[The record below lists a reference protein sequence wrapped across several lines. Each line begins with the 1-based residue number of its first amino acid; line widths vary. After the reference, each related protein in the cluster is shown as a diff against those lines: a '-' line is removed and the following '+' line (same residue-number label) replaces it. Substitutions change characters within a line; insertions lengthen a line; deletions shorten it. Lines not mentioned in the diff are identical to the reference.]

1 MTGIATTPSRIK
13 DTFVQLAAD
22 GTTAIMPYHTA
33 GYPTLDLS
41 REIIRSLVEAGA
53 NLVEIGVPFS
63 DPLADGPSVQ
73 GTSQAALDG
82 GTTPADC
89 IALVRDLR
97 TDGIT
102 VPFLLMGYYN
112 PILKYGIDR
121 WVIDCAAA
129 GVDGFIVPDLP
140 AEESDTLRAAC
151 QQHGLDLIFMV
162 APTSTDDRLQM
173 AAEKGSGFLYCVSVT
188 GVTGA
193 RENLSDTLG
202 EYIARI
208 RAHTDLPLAI
218 GFGISK
224 PEHVRAV
231 GEIADGA
238 IVGAALI
245 NAMNEVD
252 DTEKP
257 ARAAAFLTNLRA
269 GE

>member
-1 MTGIATTPSRIK
+1 MTGIAASTSRISE
-13 DTFVQLAAD
+13 TFARLGAE
-22 GTTAIMPYHTA
+22 GKTALMPYHTA

-41 REIIRSLVEAGA
+41 RQIIRSLVEAGA
-53 NLVEIGVPFS
+53 DLVEIGVPFS

-73 GTSQAALDG
+73 GTSQVALEN
-82 GTTPADC
+82 GTTTADC
-89 IALVRDLR
+89 IALVRELR
-97 TDGIT
+97 AEGIT
-102 VPFLLMGYYN
+102 APFLLMGYYN
-112 PILKYGIDR
+112 PILKYGIER
-121 WVIDCAAA
+121 YVADCAEA

-140 AEESDTLRAAC
+140 AEESDALRDVC
-151 QQHGLDLIFMV
+151 QARGLALIFMV
-162 APTSTDDRLQM
+162 APTSTDSRLAT

-208 RAHTDLPLAI
+208 RSHTDLPLAI

-224 PEHVRAV
+224 PEHVRSV

-245 NAMNEVD
+245 NAINTVPD
-252 DTEKP
+252 PEKP
-257 ARAAAFLTNLRA
+257 ARAAEFIAYLR
-269 GE
+269 GT